1 MEKPLKRKSLT
12 YINVK
17 TALPLPRT
25 FKPLPKIY
33 QTQLNTSA
41 THLRW
46 TTVHTFTMLP
56 RIFIRKNVGRRAT
69 SIRCRETSLD
79 KWFSQTDLVQ
89 FLNQLKKRW
98 RGCKR
103 EKIECNEC
111 VHRRRDAITRGRAS
125 EIAGAVIKVL
135 GRRANSSA
143 VTNYGVVWDSM
154 PRTEI
159 LEVIAG
165 IVLRGM

>member
-1 MEKPLKRKSLT
+1 MWKSHYLFLEHSNHFQKYIKPNL
-12 YINVK
+12 I
-17 TALPLPRT
+17 PLQRISAEQPYMHS
-25 FKPLPKIY
+25 PCY
-33 QTQLNTSA
+33 QEYSS
-41 THLRW
+41 
-46 TTVHTFTMLP
+46 
-56 RIFIRKNVGRRAT
+56 GRRLEGEPL
-69 SIRCRETSLD
+69 SIPIRCRESLLD
-79 KWFSQTDLVQ
+79 KWLSQTDLVQ
-89 FLNQLKKRW
+89 FLNQLKKQW

-111 VHRRRDAITRGRAS
+111 VHRRRDAIARGRVS